1 MAFYYQGRVIE
12 NIRISNTVDAY
23 AVNGWE
29 SMKLENHSGIV
40 DNYRYPKGD
49 VEVMARYN
57 QPLFLAVKMNRKVL
71 NVGDTTIVDTYIVNE
86 KNLKGNYSLQLIAKD
101 AEGTVLATHV
111 SSVHVKGGMYMVN
124 VYRSAG
130 ILFLGQQAM
139 FVLKQ
144 SWSKAKKLLQLE
156 TILCLL

>member
-1 MAFYYQGRVIE
+1 
-12 NIRISNTVDAY
+12 
-23 AVNGWE
+23 
-29 SMKLENHSGIV
+29 MK
-40 DNYRYPKGD
+40 
-49 VEVMARYN
+49 
-57 QPLFLAVKMNRKVL
+57 
-71 NVGDTTIVDTYIVNE
+71 

-144 SWSKAKKLLQLE
+144 KSWSKAKKNSLQLE

>member
-1 MAFYYQGRVIE
+1 MGEDGAIGTPPRLQLIRDEILQSGTTSGWEAMDYMKWYDAYDSFLKHNGFAKAFPTVDDLTRAMGNVAFYYQGRVIE

-86 KNLKGNYSLQLIAKD
+86 KNLKGI
-101 AEGTVLATHV
+101 
-111 SSVHVKGGMYMVN
+111 
-124 VYRSAG
+124 
-130 ILFLGQQAM
+130 ILFN
-139 FVLKQ
+139 
-144 SWSKAKKLLQLE
+144 
-156 TILCLL
+156 

>member
-1 MAFYYQGRVIE
+1 MGFFSLSKKQYNKQQ
-12 NIRISNTVDAY
+12 
-23 AVNGWE
+23 AVGY
-29 SMKLENHSGIV
+29 V
-40 DNYRYPKGD
+40 
-49 VEVMARYN
+49 
-57 QPLFLAVKMNRKVL
+57 
-71 NVGDTTIVDTYIVNE
+71 
-86 KNLKGNYSLQLIAKD
+86 
-101 AEGTVLATHV
+101 
-111 SSVHVKGGMYMVN
+111 